1 MLHYRYTKRRKMS
14 TQPAPYIH
22 DLAPLVRS
30 AVYSNPIEN
39 MTPSRPLAYSHWNWY
54 ANELLSASLGTLNSL
69 AIP

>member
-1 MLHYRYTKRRKMS
+1 
-14 TQPAPYIH
+14 
-22 DLAPLVRS
+22 
-30 AVYSNPIEN
+30 VYSNPIEN